1 MADFFKKVWVIVWK
15 DLVIELRT
23 KEMFSAMFIFSLL
36 VIVVF
41 NFAFD
46 PGMEYLLDVA
56 PGILWVAITFAGTLG
71 LNRSF
76 INEQDN
82 GCIQGLMLAP
92 IDRGAIY
99 LGKFLGNLLF
109 MFIIEVM
116 LFPIFVIFFNISVL
130 TMLPQLVLIA
140 LLSTVGFASV
150 GTVLAGMSANTKT
163 REVLLPI
170 LFFPLVVPVIIAAVK
185 ATGRVLRGD
194 ALLQFIDWIK
204 LLAAFDIIFLVVS
217 FLTFEYVIEE

>member
-1 MADFFKKVWVIVWK
+1 MNFFQKVWLIVWK

-23 KEMFSAMFIFSLL
+23 KEMLSAMFIFSLL
-36 VIVVF
+36 VVIIF

-46 PGMEYLLDVA
+46 PGMSYIKDVA

-76 INEQDN
+76 INEQEN
-82 GCIQGLMLAP
+82 GCLYGLMLAP

-109 MFIIEVM
+109 MLLIEIF
-116 LFPIFVIFFNISVL
+116 LFPIFVVFFNLSVL
-130 TMLPQLVLIA
+130 QSLPLLLLIA
-140 LLSTVGFASV
+140 FLATVGFAAV
-150 GTVLAGMSANTKT
+150 GTLLAGMAANTKT
-163 REVLLPI
+163 REILLPI

-185 ATGRVLRGD
+185 STGRVLNGD
-194 ALLQFIDWIK
+194 PMDQLAGWLQ
-204 LLAAFDIIFLVVS
+204 LLAAFDIIFLVVC

>member
-1 MADFFKKVWVIVWK
+1 MTDFIQTVWMIVWK
-15 DLVIELRT
+15 DVATEMRT

-36 VIVVF
+36 VIIVF

-46 PGMEYLLDVA
+46 PGMSYLKDVA

-76 INEQDN
+76 INEQEN

-109 MFIIEVM
+109 MFVIEAM
-116 LFPIFVIFFNISVL
+116 IFPIFVIFFNLSVL
-130 TMLPQLVLIA
+130 TMLPQLILVA
-140 LLSTVGFASV
+140 LLATVGFATV
-150 GTVLAGMSANTKT
+150 GTLLAGMSASTKT

-170 LFFPLVVPVIIAAVK
+170 LFFPLVIPVIIAAVK
-185 ATGRVLRGD
+185 ATGRVLNGD
-194 ALLQFIDWIK
+194 PLMQFAGWLQ
-204 LLAAFDIIFLVVS
+204 LLAAFDIIFLVVC

>member
-1 MADFFKKVWVIVWK
+1 MDFLKKVWVIVWK

-23 KEMFSAMFIFSLL
+23 KEMFSAMFVFSLL
-36 VIVVF
+36 VVIIF
-41 NFAFD
+41 NFAFE
-46 PGMEYLLDVA
+46 PGMAYMKDVA

-76 INEQDN
+76 INEQEN
-82 GCIQGLMLAP
+82 SCMQGLMLAP

-99 LGKFLGNLLF
+99 LGKFLGNLI
-109 MFIIEVM
+109 FILIMEAII
-116 LFPIFVIFFNISVL
+116 FPIFVIFFNLRIFNI
-130 TMLPQLVLIA
+130 LPQMILIA
-140 LLSTVGFASV
+140 LLATTGFSAV
-150 GTVLAGMSANTKT
+150 GTLLASMTASTKT

-185 ATGRVLRGD
+185 ATGRVLNGD
-194 ALLQFIDWIK
+194 S
-204 LLAAFDIIFLVVS
+204 LAMAANWLKILSAFDIIFLVLC